1 MMTKIRKRLAGGEGG
16 FTLIELLVV
25 IIIIAILAA
34 IAIPTFL
41 GQRNKANDAA
51 AKSAVRNG
59 MTAMESA
66 FVDTRAF
73 NTVTASMLTDIE
85 PALVFTTGG
94 SEAGAYNPSSG
105 TQDGK
110 TVYFHSGAA
119 NTYAMGACSA
129 SGTTF
134 GVGVN
139 KASGGGTKFYVN
151 GEEKPW

>member
-1 MMTKIRKRLAGGEGG
+1 MAKIRKRLAGGEGG

-41 GQRNKANDAA
+41 GQRNKAHDAA

-66 FVDTRAF
+66 YVDTREF
-73 NTVTASMLTDIE
+73 DTITAGDLEAIE
-85 PALVFTTGG
+85 PALTFSTA
-94 SEAGAYNPSSG
+94 SDAAGAYNPTTG
-105 TQDGK
+105 AQDGK
-110 TVYFHSGAA
+110 TVYFYAA
-119 NTYAMGACSA
+119 DDNSYNMGARSA

-134 GVGVN
+134 GVAVN
-139 KASGGGTKFYVN
+139 KAAGGGTTFYVN
-151 GEEKPW
+151 GTERSW